1 MQHFITVTEQIA
13 VISDILYVTS
23 GIAKVL
29 LSMLLKNPQ
38 NQFVF
43 T

>member
-13 VISDILYVTS
+13 VISDILYVTL
-23 GIAKVL
+23 GIAKV